1 MECFFNWLGVNRDF
15 LLNIQNN
22 YQVVSRVN
30 ISAELL
36 VGSVAV
42 SFLCATEEEEEQ
54 WVVIV
59 VEWGM

>member
-1 MECFFNWLGVNRDF
+1 MDGVLLQLVGGEQRF

-42 SFLCATEEEEEQ
+42 SFLCAAEEEEQ
-54 WVVIV
+54 WLVIV